1 MLRVGLTGGIGSG
14 KSTASQHFSS
24 LGAYVINADE
34 EAKNLISTN
43 EIVQNE
49 LIAEFGTDIID
60 GTGSVNK
67 KKLARIAF
75 QDQDHQQRLN
85 SVVHPYIYNLID
97 KEFNQVLNVRKHDIF
112 IVDGALIF
120 ESGYDVHL
128 DYVIVVTAQLK
139 HRMERA
145 LGRETLSREEILK
158 RIEFQWP
165 EKEKV
170 NLADFVVHND
180 GTEKELHKN
189 IEGLV
194 KKVIKE
200 EKNKKR

>member
-14 KSTASQHFSS
+14 KSTASQHFNS

-43 EIVQNE
+43 ETVQNE

-97 KEFNQVLNVRKHDIF
+97 KEFNQVLNVGKHDIF

-170 NLADFVVHND
+170 NLADFVIHND
-180 GTEKELHKN
+180 DTEKELHKN
-189 IEGLV
+189 IEGLI
-194 KKVIKE
+194 KKLM
-200 EKNKKR
+200 

>member
-1 MLRVGLTGGIGSG
+1 MIRVGLTGGIGSG
-14 KSTASQHFSS
+14 KSTASQYFSS

-43 EIVQNE
+43 ETVQNE

-97 KEFNQVLNVRKHDIF
+97 KEFNQVLNVGKHDIF

-194 KKVIKE
+194 KKLSS
-200 EKNKKR
+200 

>member
-97 KEFNQVLNVRKHDIF
+97 KEFNQVLNVGKHDIF

-170 NLADFVVHND
+170 NLADFVIHND

-189 IEGLV
+189 IEELI
-194 KKVIKE
+194 KKLI
-200 EKNKKR
+200 

>member
-43 EIVQNE
+43 ETVQNE

-97 KEFNQVLNVRKHDIF
+97 KEFNEVLNVGKHGIF

-180 GTEKELHKN
+180 DTEKELHKN

-194 KKVIKE
+194 KKLI
-200 EKNKKR
+200 